1 MDKLKESVRN
11 KITNIGGALP
21 LILEYNLQILPESIL
36 SGVIILAIVLVSQP
50 LIALAAG
57 ALFTQLLTS
66 VVGKL
71 LMKYMQGNAEMTAT
85 KCAEICNPGFAG
97 KAWARLLNGG
107 IDSELL
113 WHPIA
118 PSAYLAI
125 IGYFVGVGWGLCL
138 IYKEEIDANV
148 VRAPSLIAT
157 SVISGILLLMAIV
170 FRIYRGCDSAFGA
183 FGGTMMGL
191 LFGYLGTVTLGYVT
205 NKRATNIWGIPLIR
219 ERCAIAFA

>member
-1 MDKLKESVRN
+1 MKEKMLDKIS
-11 KITNIGGALP
+11 NIKVALP
-21 LILEYNLQILPESIL
+21 LILEYNFQVLPESIL
-36 SGVIILAIVLVSQP
+36 CGVIILAIVLVSQP

-57 ALFTQLLTS
+57 ALFTQMLTG

-71 LMKYMQGNAEMTAT
+71 LMKYMPGNAEMTAT

-107 IDSELL
+107 VNPELL

-118 PSAYLAI
+118 PSVYLAL
-125 IGYFVGVGWGLCL
+125 IGYFVGVGLGLWL
-138 IYKEEIDANV
+138 VYKEEIDANV
-148 VRAPSLIAT
+148 IRAPSLITT
-157 SVISGILLLMAIV
+157 SVISGILLLMAMV

-183 FGGTMMGL
+183 FGGTMIGL
-191 LFGYLGTVTLGYVT
+191 LFGYLATVTLGYAT

-219 ERCAIAFA
+219 ERCAAAFA

>member
-1 MDKLKESVRN
+1 M
-11 KITNIGGALP
+11 LP

-36 SGVIILAIVLVSQP
+36 SGIIILAIVLVSQP
-50 LIALAAG
+50 LVALAAG
-57 ALFTQLLTS
+57 ALFTQMLTS

-71 LMKYMQGNAEMTAT
+71 LMKYMPGNAELTAT
-85 KCAEICNPGFAG
+85 KCAEVCNPGFAG

-107 IDSELL
+107 VDPELL

-118 PSAYLAI
+118 PSVYLAM
-125 IGYFVGVGWGLCL
+125 IGYFIGVGLGLWL

-148 VRAPSLIAT
+148 VRVPSLITT

-183 FGGTMMGL
+183 FGGTMIGL
-191 LFGYLGTVTLGYVT
+191 LFGYLGTVTLGYAT

-219 ERCAIAFA
+219 ERCAAVFSE

>member
-1 MDKLKESVRN
+1 MATSTEKLIDKVS
-11 KITNIGGALP
+11 NIKRVLP

-36 SGVIILAIVLVSQP
+36 CGIIILAIVLVSQP
-50 LIALAAG
+50 LIVLAIG
-57 ALFTQLLTS
+57 AVITHMLTG

-71 LMKYMQGNAEMTAT
+71 LMKYMQGNAELTAT
-85 KCAEICNPGFAG
+85 KCAEVCNPGFAG

-107 IDSELL
+107 IDPELL

-118 PSAYLAI
+118 PSVYLAL
-125 IGYFVGVGWGLCL
+125 IGYFVGVGWGLWL
-138 IYKEEIDANV
+138 LYKEEIDANV
-148 VRAPSLIAT
+148 VRAPSLITT
-157 SVISGILLLMAIV
+157 SIISGILLLMAIV

-183 FGGTMMGL
+183 VGGTMMGL

-219 ERCAIAFA
+219 ERCAMAFA